1 MDIKTMAPEHLEEA
15 VTLLVSAFQD
25 RPFYQ
30 YIAPDQVER
39 REFLTLNF
47 RNRLEH
53 SLGAGD
59 IELAFQ
65 DRRLTGI
72 AVWSPPL
79 NAPPPEDH
87 SLEEAFS
94 VFSPGLQERF
104 FGFFRIL
111 MAARDQTIR
120 QPYWSL
126 APIAV
131 LPEEQGKGIASAL
144 IRKKLREIDASRIAC
159 FLGTQDAVN
168 LDIYA
173 RYGFQKVREDPLAP
187 GRFHYTMIRPK
198 QERGCS
204 KTSVLEQPLL
214 PTNSKFFVPRS
225 ANQPPPYGGAGCYD

>member
-1 MDIKTMAPEHLEEA
+1 MTLDIKAMGPEHLEEA
-15 VTLLVSAFQD
+15 LTLLVSAFQD

-30 YIAPDQVER
+30 YLAPDPVER

-47 RNRLEH
+47 RGRLEH
-53 SLGAGD
+53 SLGVSD
-59 IELAFQ
+59 VELAFQ
-65 DRRLTGI
+65 DRRLMGI
-72 AVWSPPL
+72 AVWAPPV

-104 FGFFRIL
+104 FSFFRIL
-111 MAARDQTIR
+111 IAARDQAIR

-131 LPEEQGKGIASAL
+131 LPEAQGTGIASAL
-144 IRKKLREIDASRIAC
+144 IRKKLREIDATGTAC

-187 GRFHYTMIRPK
+187 GRLHYTMIRPK
-198 QERGCS
+198 QG
-204 KTSVLEQPLL
+204 
-214 PTNSKFFVPRS
+214 
-225 ANQPPPYGGAGCYD
+225 

>member
-1 MDIKTMAPEHLEEA
+1 MDIKAMGEEHLEAA

-30 YIAPDQVER
+30 YLAPGQVER
-39 REFLTLNF
+39 REFLALNF
-47 RNRLEH
+47 RGRLEH
-53 SLGAGD
+53 GLGVSD

-65 DRRLTGI
+65 DRQLTGI

-79 NAPPPEDH
+79 SSPPPDDH
-87 SLEEAFS
+87 SQEEAFSVFS

-104 FGFFRIL
+104 FDFFRIL
-111 MAARDQTIR
+111 TAARDQAIR

-144 IRKKLREIDASRIAC
+144 IRKKLREIDAARAAC

-173 RYGFQKVREDPLAP
+173 RYGFRKVREDSLAP
-187 GRFHYTMIRPK
+187 GRFHYTMIRPI
-198 QERGCS
+198 Q
-204 KTSVLEQPLL
+204 
-214 PTNSKFFVPRS
+214 
-225 ANQPPPYGGAGCYD
+225 